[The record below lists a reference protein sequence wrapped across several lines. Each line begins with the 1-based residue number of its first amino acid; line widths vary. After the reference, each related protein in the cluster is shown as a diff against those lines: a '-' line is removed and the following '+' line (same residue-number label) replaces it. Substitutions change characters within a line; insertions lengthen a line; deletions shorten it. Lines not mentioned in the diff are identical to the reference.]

1 MGFQGYD
8 ISFLITNYHCEDM
21 QKNKLIDFIVQFM
34 EVNSSI
40 DFLSR
45 VLVLCV
51 PNQLLLTRQID
62 NIRSDNDY

>member
-1 MGFQGYD
+1 MCFQGYD

-40 DFLSR
+40 LLDILSVYLFYEFL
-45 VLVLCV
+45 VGHLGKLM
-51 PNQLLLTRQID
+51 I
-62 NIRSDNDY
+62 